1 MFYLFFLIHSLRDLE
16 TLSDDEALF
25 AELENEEDNDLSV
38 LREKRIKEI
47 QDEINRRA
55 ARSENN
61 HGLYTD
67 ITKEKEFMDIT
78 TSEKYVVGHFY
89 HKDFRRCKIM
99 DTHLEKLAKKYY
111 DARFIKIDVQNAPF
125 LVEKLQVRV
134 LPCVIAWVD
143 GYAQTK
149 IVGFDALGNTDSFQ
163 TAALELKLIHAGV
176 IKKKEEKVQNKKKS
190 IFQSSYDTDS
200 ELEDD

>member
-1 MFYLFFLIHSLRDLE
+1 LRDLE
-16 TLSDDEALF
+16 SLSDDEALF
-25 AELENEEDNDLSV
+25 AELENEEDNDISSAI
-38 LREKRIKEI
+38 REKRIKEI
-47 QDEINRRA
+47 QDELERRH
-55 ARSENN
+55 ARVENQ

-99 DTHLEKLAKKYY
+99 DTHLEKLAQKYY
-111 DARFIKIDVQNAPF
+111 DTRFIKIEVQNAPF
-125 LVEKLQVRV
+125 LVEKLQIKI
-134 LPCVIAWVD
+134 LPCVMAWVN

-149 IVGFDALGNTDSFQ
+149 IVGFDELGSSDSFQ
-163 TAALELKLIHAGV
+163 TAELELKLLHAGV
-176 IKKKEEKVQNKKKS
+176 VKRKEETKQLQKRS
-190 IFQSSYDTDS
+190 IFQSNDTDS